1 VTSDIDNGIV
11 ITDITD
17 SKKLIS
23 VSYF

>member
-17 SKKLIS
+17 SKKLSS